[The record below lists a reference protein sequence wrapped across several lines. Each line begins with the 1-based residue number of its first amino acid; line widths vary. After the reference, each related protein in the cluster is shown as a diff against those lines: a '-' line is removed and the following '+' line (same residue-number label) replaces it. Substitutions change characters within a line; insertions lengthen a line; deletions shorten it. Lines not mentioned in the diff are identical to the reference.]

1 MRNQMIGKCPVCS
14 RELEVARLECPH
26 CGTGVDGRFQICRFC
41 QLTREQEEFVE
52 IFLKSR
58 GNIREVEREMG
69 ISYPTVRS
77 RLDEVVRALGFKVAP
92 DDSAVARS
100 QKRREIL
107 EALSEGEIS
116 SDEAVKM
123 LKLQ

>member
-14 RELEVARLECPH
+14 RELEVARLQCPH
-26 CGTGVDGRFQICRFC
+26 CGTGIDGRFQICRFC
-41 QLTREQEEFVE
+41 QLTREQEEFVG

-77 RLDEVVRALGFKVAP
+77 RLDEVIRALGYKVESDEAEI
-92 DDSAVARS
+92 ARS
-100 QKRREIL
+100 QRRKEIL
-107 EALSEGEIS
+107 EALSAGEIS
-116 SDEAVKM
+116 SDEAIKM
-123 LKLQ
+123 LKA